1 MQIDLK
7 PEKPANGGLQTNIAK
22 YSQVN
27 VLAHVLQ
34 DRTLQTKKCSSD
46 QTVDAYTLKA
56 NILWNIKVLLPF
68 PIRPAILKI
77 EVCNG
82 AVPHQTGQ

>member
-34 DRTLQTKKCSSD
+34 DRTLQTKKGSSD

-68 PIRPAILKI
+68 PIRPGNS
-77 EVCNG
+77 EN
-82 AVPHQTGQ
+82 